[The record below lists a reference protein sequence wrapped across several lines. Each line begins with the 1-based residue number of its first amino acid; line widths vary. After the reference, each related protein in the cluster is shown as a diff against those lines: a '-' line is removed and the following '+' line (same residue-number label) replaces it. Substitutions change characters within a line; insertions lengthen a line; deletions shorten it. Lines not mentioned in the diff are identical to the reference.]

1 MYTQEQ
7 QIHSLSSLSNATFGV
22 SFTQAQ
28 GGLTALQAFA
38 EKVVTQALA
47 DTIIQGLIGT
57 DWTPVWGPVVY
68 SNDPGANTV
77 IADNTMVLFNSPSQN
92 LFVLAIAGTN
102 IDSMYDWFKEDFS
115 VNTRVSWRT
124 VVGNQVNIPI
134 LDSLA
139 AISGGTYTG
148 LQILLN
154 MQDSN
159 KNTMISALQ
168 TAVGKLKTKAT
179 LAVAG
184 HSLGGALAPTMALYL
199 HDMQQTSSNWNSSG
213 NISAIQAWPTAG
225 PTPGNGS
232 WATYYQYVV
241 NKETGS
247 SYGAPLSYTSK
258 YNTLDVIPQ
267 AWQSSTLA
275 NVPTIYEPNI
285 KQPSGSN
292 PVETVTGV
300 LAVGAVLNSVD
311 TSNILSVFNQVTPW
325 TAMQGTFDTTTDNA
339 VQQKLKNAYLV
350 IPSGLSS
357 YTQYFINLARFLA
370 QMAFQ
375 HTTAYNTLL
384 NITAFAAEY
393 AIIKQNN
400 NPTGQ
405 SDAELHEEALGR
417 KLGVNLAELD
427 LSAAEAAAHG
437 VAEAA
442 EV

>member
-38 EKVVTQALA
+38 EKVVTQTLA
-47 DTIIQGLIGT
+47 DSTIQGLIGT

-77 IADNTMVLFNSPSQN
+77 IADNTMILFNSPSQN

-139 AISGGTYTG
+139 AISGGTNTG
-148 LQILLN
+148 LQILLGL
-154 MQDSN
+154 QDSN

-168 TAVGKLKTKAT
+168 TAAGKLTTKAT

-199 HDMQQTSSNWNSSG
+199 HDMQQTSGNWNSSG
-213 NISAIQAWPTAG
+213 NIAAIQAWPTAG

-232 WATYYQYVV
+232 WATYYQYVI

-285 KQPSGSN
+285 KQPAGSN
-292 PVETVTGV
+292 PVEAVTGV
-300 LAVGAVLNSVD
+300 MAVGAVLNSVD
-311 TSNILSVFNQVTPW
+311 TSNVLSVFEQVTPW
-325 TAMQGTFDTTTDNA
+325 TSMTGQFDSTTDND

-350 IPSGLSS
+350 IPSGLSA

-384 NITAFAAEY
+384 NIVDFANEY

-400 NPTGQ
+400 NPSGK
-405 SDAELHEEALGR
+405 SDAQLHEEALGR
-417 KLGVNLAELD
+417 KLGVNFADLD
-427 LSAAEAAAHG
+427 LSAAAAAAHG
-437 VAEAA
+437 VAEAVEA
-442 EV
+442 